1 MTMTGEI
8 ESEGTGVGLDEI
20 LLDDP
25 VIDSAGLAPRKVK
38 GSSAK
43 QSMVE
48 LLFGWHSF
56 K

>member
-1 MTMTGEI
+1 MTGEI
-8 ESEGTGVGLDEI
+8 ENEGTGVSLNEI

-25 VIDSAGLAPRKVK
+25 VVHSPGLAPRKGK
-38 GSSAK
+38 YSSAK